1 MIEKNV
7 FVVLKYRCRQPVRA
21 SSKTNKTVTL
31 LDEKG
36 VIPAKQ
42 VLNVGTGISLQ
53 LSRARRGATF
63 AMRVNNPSPA
73 LRRDS
78 IAITPRST
86 SGSEL
91 VSVQLPVFQS
101 GARKS
106 AISHG

>member
-1 MIEKNV
+1 
-7 FVVLKYRCRQPVRA
+7 VRA

-42 VLNVGTGISLQ
+42 VLNVGTGIFVTTIA
-53 LSRARRGATF
+53 RTRRGATF

-91 VSVQLPVFQS
+91 VSDQLPVFQS
-101 GARKS
+101 CARKS